1 MKVERKEKRNL
12 IANHSIP
19 NRIER
24 SSLLDNSY
32 FPKHE
37 EFVITELDKA
47 KVYNDILEK
56 GETGIVDYDKNFI
69 YFFDENIPEIV
80 SKMLKLEIYEPKSGE
95 PEDGSVNEDELLK
108 VLSKD
113 SFKKLLISKEYSTA
127 IDIHWPEYRRIQD
140 SQGEVT
146 ISAYPIK
153 RKIPFAF
160 LNSNKV
166 VEVDLLALIKC
177 HSNCLDVSELVKR
190 VKKRYRE
197 EWEKSFGSWNEKFEN
212 KKLTYIS

>member
-1 MKVERKEKRNL
+1 MKVERVKKHNL
-12 IANHSIP
+12 ITNSSIP
-19 NRIER
+19 SRIR
-24 SSLLDNSY
+24 RDGLIDNSY
-32 FPKHE
+32 FPIHE

-47 KVYNDILEK
+47 KVYNEILEG
-56 GETGIVDYDKNFI
+56 GETGIVDYDENFI

-80 SKMLKLEIYEPKSGE
+80 SKMLRLEIYEPKSGE

-108 VLSKD
+108 ALSKD

-127 IDIHWPEYRRIQD
+127 IDIHWPQYRRVQD
-140 SQGEVT
+140 AHSEIT
-146 ISAYPIK
+146 ISTYPIK

-166 VEVDLLALIKC
+166 VEVDLLPLVKC

-190 VKKRYRE
+190 VKKRYRK
-197 EWEKSFGSWNEKFEN
+197 EWEKSFGNWNEKFEN